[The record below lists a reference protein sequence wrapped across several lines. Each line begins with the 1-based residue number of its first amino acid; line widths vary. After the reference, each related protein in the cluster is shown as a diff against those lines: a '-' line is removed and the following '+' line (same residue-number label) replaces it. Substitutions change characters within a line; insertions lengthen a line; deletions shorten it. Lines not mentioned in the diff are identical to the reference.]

1 MHLYPHHSSLVA
13 PGTPGLLPEGLW
25 DRARTRIAAP
35 YRIPPAASVLR
46 PTSVGNA
53 TTPVLHK
60 FPLTSGSQCVH
71 LPKQHAGEAPE
82 RNAETGC
89 VLRHAEKRSGENV
102 PETKVH
108 Q

>member
-1 MHLYPHHSSLVA
+1 MQTNCTSEYDILCDVVNFIKKKFLVFFSGGTVHLYPHHSSLVA

-46 PTSVGNA
+46 PASVGNA

-60 FPLTSGSQCVH
+60 
-71 LPKQHAGEAPE
+71 
-82 RNAETGC
+82 
-89 VLRHAEKRSGENV
+89 
-102 PETKVH
+102 
-108 Q
+108 